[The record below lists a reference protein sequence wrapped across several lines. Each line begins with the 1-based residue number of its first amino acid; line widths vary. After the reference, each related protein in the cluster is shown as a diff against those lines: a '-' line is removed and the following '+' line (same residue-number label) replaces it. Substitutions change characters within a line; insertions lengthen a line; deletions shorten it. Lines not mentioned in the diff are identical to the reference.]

1 MEDFER
7 WLIDELETQ
16 TLTDELKD
24 EILERVSELYE
35 QAQSE
40 GYSEGAN
47 VLRDEIIQLLSK
59 I

>member
-24 EILERVSELYE
+24 EILERVRVLYE
-35 QAQSE
+35 DTYAE
-40 GYSEGAN
+40 GYSEAKDN
-47 VLRDEIIQLLSK
+47 MLNYLEDM
-59 I
+59 